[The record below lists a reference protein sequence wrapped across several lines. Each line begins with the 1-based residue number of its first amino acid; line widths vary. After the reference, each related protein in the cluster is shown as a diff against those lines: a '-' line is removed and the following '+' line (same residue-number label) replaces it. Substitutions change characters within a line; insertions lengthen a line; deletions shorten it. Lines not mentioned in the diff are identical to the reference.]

1 MLQTP
6 LQITY
11 HGLDPSPAFD
21 QLIRERAERL
31 ETMNE
36 RMTSCRV
43 VVEVPHRSP
52 GTGKVSI
59 GVKVEVMMPG
69 RPLIVGSDEIQ
80 KKEAK
85 NDISAVVGNAFDAVE
100 RQLAKPISAT
110 SGGERPNDAAGE
122 SGQVVRLYP
131 EQRYGFV
138 EIAGSP
144 DLYFTE
150 NAVIDG
156 AYDEIVPGML
166 VHVTRATTEGPM
178 GPQASSVRILGG
190 RKSPQ

>member
-11 HGLDPSPAFD
+11 HGLDPSSSFD
-21 QLIRERAERL
+21 QLIRERADRL
-31 ETMNE
+31 EAMHD
-36 RMTSCRV
+36 RITSCRV
-43 VVEVPHRSP
+43 VVEVPHRAP

-59 GVKVEVMMPG
+59 GVKVEVMVPG
-69 RPLIVGSDEIQ
+69 RPMIVGSDEMQ

-85 NDISAVVGNAFDAVE
+85 NDIVAVVGKAFDAVE
-100 RQLAKPISAT
+100 RQLEKPISAAAP
-110 SGGERPNDAAGE
+110 SERPNESVGQ
-122 SGQVVRLYP
+122 SGQVVRLYA
-131 EQRYGFV
+131 EQRHGFV
-138 EIAGSP
+138 EVAGSP

-150 NAVIDG
+150 NAVVDG
-156 AYDEIVPGML
+156 AFDEIVPGML

-190 RKSPQ
+190 RRSPE